1 MYMRIYMQMIRAAK
15 TVIIIYTYIIITFI
29 IFHFIMVKSKLNSN
43 VNYHEYSHLEE
54 EDFNYNTPL
63 FHVQLLRDQQKV
75 VIGLGQ
81 LNYHFAKRY
90 SIVYVPIYL
99 FNSEMEF
106 MKQIGIYEMQS
117 NKVKMDESGDLDVSR
132 LMPLLYG
139 FVNTELLRKSR
150 AKTDTAAAAAT
161 TDPKKTK
168 AEVNEIKKS
177 LGKALVKSEPTVN
190 TSSIN
195 ENDIDDDSS
204 DNDGPDIGTVFGID
218 ARQKHLLSGASILP
232 LQTKEQSEL
241 ERRQYKPN
249 PASDLWIQKY
259 LRNKYFNFIDNEGAS
274 DGFFAVIRD
283 ALLTQGRTTTI
294 LELRKQL
301 ADEVG
306 DEVFRAYREKFA
318 MYHNLIRTQTR
329 ETKDLVNNYNDIKRR
344 ISSIHD
350 RAQQQLMIAGAKKM
364 VIEHNLKHDE
374 MKYTKLLAGQYDY
387 MREVRSADQLKER
400 MMTSLYWPDAWA
412 VATMERVLN
421 MKFIVFSRD
430 AYESGDIDNVLQC
443 DNGAGIDSIDS
454 SIRKRGVFE
463 PTAYILIG
471 KGVSLSNSTPTTPM
485 NGGARS
491 PRNRSPRNTHRH
503 APDTKLTTYNLI
515 TYKTH
520 GVLAFSELPYDIKLL
535 ITTKCLETQSG
546 AFCLIPQFK
555 LFQRE
560 LGIRVDEIPNESLDD
575 LLEEVHMD
583 AASSGSNHHQR
594 TNGSH
599 LYTPDILF
607 QFYAKS
613 NPNALPG
620 IGAGEKIPETEKIHF
635 HKLSTFDN
643 WRRKLSNSWNEPFM
657 LDNHTWQSVEH
668 YYQGSKFRNNNRE
681 FYLKFS
687 LDSRSELSAD
697 PVLAK
702 VAGSKSGKLNHKTI
716 IRPTKI
722 TIDPDFFNHGRCE
735 REMENAIF
743 AKFSQ
748 NNNLKDLLL
757 ATRNAKLVHYQRGAP
772 PEIYHHLM
780 RVRHKLRTGVGA
792 GTGTR

>member
-1 MYMRIYMQMIRAAK
+1 
-15 TVIIIYTYIIITFI
+15 
-29 IFHFIMVKSKLNSN
+29 MVKSKLNKDI
-43 VNYHEYSHLEE
+43 NYHEYSHLEE

-63 FHVQLLRDQQKV
+63 FQLQLLRESQKV
-75 VIGLGQ
+75 VIGIGQ
-81 LNYHFAKRY
+81 LNYHFSKRY
-90 SIVYVPIYL
+90 NVVYVPIYL

-106 MKQIGIYEMQS
+106 MKQIGVYEMPANQ
-117 NKVKMDESGDLDVSR
+117 VKMDESGDLDVR
-132 LMPLLYG
+132 QLTPLLYS

-150 AKTDTAAAAAT
+150 ANSAAAAAAKAAAVI
-161 TDPKKTK
+161 DPKKRTT
-168 AEVNEIKKS
+168 EVNEIKKS
-177 LGKALVKSEPTVN
+177 LGKEQSKPL
-190 TSSIN
+190 ID
-195 ENDIDDDSS
+195 DIDSDSES
-204 DNDGPDIGTVFGID
+204 DADGAPTSTKNVFGLD

-249 PASDLWIQKY
+249 PTADLWIQKY

-283 ALLTQGRTTTI
+283 GLLTQGRTTTI

-301 ADEVG
+301 ADEVS

-318 MYHNLIRTQTR
+318 MYHALTRTQTR
-329 ETKDLVNNYNDIKRR
+329 ETRELVTNYNDIKRR
-344 ISSIHD
+344 ISTIHD
-350 RAQQQLMIAGAKKM
+350 RAQQQLMIAGAKKL

-387 MREVRSADQLKER
+387 MRDVRSTDQLKER
-400 MMTSLYWPDAWA
+400 IMTSLYWPDTWA
-412 VATMERVLN
+412 IATMERVLN
-421 MKFIVFSRD
+421 MKFIMFSRD
-430 AYESGDIDNVLQC
+430 AYETGDIDNVLQC
-443 DNGAGIDSIDS
+443 ENGAGIEAIDP

-471 KGVSLSNSTPTTPM
+471 KGSAVTMTGGGGGG
-485 NGGARS
+485 GGARS
-491 PRNRSPRNTHRH
+491 PRNRTPRNHIMS
-503 APDTKLTTYNLI
+503 DTKLTTYNLI

-535 ITTKCLETQSG
+535 VTTKCLESQSG

-560 LGIRVDEIPNESLDD
+560 LGIHVDEIANESLDD

-583 AASSGSNHHQR
+583 SASSGNNHRR
-594 TNGSH
+594 TNGAH
-599 LYTPDILF
+599 LYTPDIVF
-607 QFYAKS
+607 QFYSNS

-620 IGAGEKIPETEKIHF
+620 TGAGERIPESEKIHF
-635 HKLSTFDN
+635 HKLTTFDN

-668 YYQGSKFRNNNRE
+668 YHQGSKFKNNNRE

-702 VAGSKSGKLNHKTI
+702 AAGSKSGKLNHKTI
-716 IRPTKI
+716 IRPSKI
-722 TIDPDFFNHGRCE
+722 TIDPDFFNHNRSE
-735 REMENAIF
+735 REMENALF

-748 NNNLKDLLL
+748 NSNLKDLLL
-757 ATRNAKLVHYQRGAP
+757 ATRNAKLVHYRRGAP
-772 PEIYHHLM
+772 PEINNPLM
-780 RVRHKLRTGVGA
+780 RVRHKLRTGA
-792 GTGTR
+792 TAASR

>member
-1 MYMRIYMQMIRAAK
+1 
-15 TVIIIYTYIIITFI
+15 
-29 IFHFIMVKSKLNSN
+29 MVKSKLNPN
-43 VNYHEYSHLEE
+43 INYHEYSHLEE

-63 FHVQLLRDQQKV
+63 FQLQLLREPQKV
-75 VIGLGQ
+75 VIGVGQ
-81 LNYHFAKRY
+81 LNYHFSKRY
-90 SIVYVPIYL
+90 NVVYVPIYL

-106 MKQIGIYEMQS
+106 MKQIGVYEIPS
-117 NKVKMDESGDLDVSR
+117 NQVKMDESGDLDVRR
-132 LMPLLYG
+132 LTPLLYS

-150 AKTDTAAAAAT
+150 AKSAAAAAAAT
-161 TDPKKTK
+161 LAAVDPKKRM

-177 LGKALVKSEPTVN
+177 LGKGQSDASSRTSAAAAALTVN
-190 TSSIN
+190 
-195 ENDIDDDSS
+195 DIEDDD
-204 DNDGPDIGTVFGID
+204 DDDDDATTTNVFGLD
-218 ARQKHLLSGASILP
+218 ARQTHLLSGASILP

-241 ERRQYKPN
+241 ERRQYHPN
-249 PASDLWIQKY
+249 PATDLWIQKY

-294 LELRKQL
+294 LEIRKQL
-301 ADEVG
+301 ADEVS

-318 MYHNLIRTQTR
+318 MYHALTRTQTR
-329 ETKDLVNNYNDIKRR
+329 ETKELVTNYNDIKRR
-344 ISSIHD
+344 VSSIHD
-350 RAQQQLMIAGAKKM
+350 RAQQQLMIAGAKKL
-364 VIEHNLKHDE
+364 VIEHNQKHDE

-387 MREVRSADQLKER
+387 MRDVRSVDQLKER
-400 MMTSLYWPDAWA
+400 MMTSIYWPDAWA

-421 MKFIVFSRD
+421 MKFIMFSRD
-430 AYESGDIDNVLQC
+430 AYEAGDIDNVLQC
-443 DNGAGIDSIDS
+443 DNGAGVESIDP

-463 PTAYILIG
+463 PTAYILFG
-471 KGVSLSNSTPTTPM
+471 KGVATTATATGGGGGGRSLLRNRT
-485 NGGARS
+485 
-491 PRNRSPRNTHRH
+491 PRNNMMS
-503 APDTKLTTYNLI
+503 DTKLTTYNLI

-535 ITTKCLETQSG
+535 VTTKCLESQSG

-560 LGIRVDEIPNESLDD
+560 LGIRIDEIPNESLDD

-583 AASSGSNHHQR
+583 SASSGSNHHR
-594 TNGSH
+594 TNGAH
-599 LYTPDILF
+599 LYTPDIVF
-607 QFYAKS
+607 QFYSNS

-620 IGAGEKIPETEKIHF
+620 TGAGERIPEAEKIHF
-635 HKLSTFDN
+635 HKLTTFDN
-643 WRRKLSNSWNEPFM
+643 WRRKLANTWNEPFM

-668 YYQGSKFRNNNRE
+668 YYQGSKFKNNNRE

-702 VAGSKSGKLNHKTI
+702 AAGSKSGKLNHKTI
-716 IRPTKI
+716 IRPSKI
-722 TIDPDFFNHGRCE
+722 TIDPDFFNNNRSE
-735 REMENAIF
+735 REIENALF

-748 NNNLKDLLL
+748 NKNLKDLLL

-772 PEIYHHLM
+772 AEINHPLM
-780 RVRHKLRTGVGA
+780 RVRHKLRTGGGGVA
-792 GTGTR
+792 R